1 MSESLPPTMEQVDRL
16 IHTIGD
22 LQLELAATRA
32 VVERQYSR
40 TRTAI
45 LLSVLAT
52 ALVFLSGGL
61 VLSNYQA
68 TRATT
73 QVRDE
78 ARVVTCVQENVGI
91 LNTRVAISESIV
103 ALAPAGTALTFEQE
117 QRVAAYADRVTE
129 LLPFRDCSEE
139 GIESYYEHLPMDPA
153 EAD

>member
-1 MSESLPPTMEQVDRL
+1 MPEPTPPTMEQVDRL

-61 VLSNYQA
+61 VISNYQA

-73 QVRDE
+73 QIRDE
-78 ARVVTCVQENVGI
+78 ARIVTCVQENVGI
-91 LNTRVAISESIV
+91 LNTRVAISDSIV
-103 ALAPAGTALTFEQE
+103 ALVPPGEVLTFEQE
-117 QRVAAYADRVTE
+117 QRVAAYSARVTE
-129 LLPFRDCSEE
+129 LLPFRDCSDE
-139 GIESYYEHLPMDPA
+139 GIESYYDHLPEDPA
-153 EAD
+153 ETD